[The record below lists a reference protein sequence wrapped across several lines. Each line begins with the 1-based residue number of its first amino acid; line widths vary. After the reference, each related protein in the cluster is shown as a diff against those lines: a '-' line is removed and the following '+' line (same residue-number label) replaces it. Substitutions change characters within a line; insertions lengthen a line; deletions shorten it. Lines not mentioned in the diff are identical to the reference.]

1 MTVVGHCLPRMTR
14 EDMSLL
20 ALDDMARHVTFS
32 LDDMGRHGTTA
43 VAAGHHDNV
52 FAYPKQVLVK

>member
-1 MTVVGHCLPRMTR
+1 MTR